1 MGNPIVLASRSPQ
14 RRAILEQ
21 LGIDFTAVTP
31 GVEEQR
37 HGEPQPFALK
47 AADDLAGETA
57 GEGIGLHQ
65 DERSLHLDP
74 GPVGG
79 RVSCRVARCAPPGPA
94 YRCLP
99 GAAWRLRP
107 GAPPG

>member
-37 HGEPQPFALK
+37 HGEPRQVVVENALRK
-47 AADDLAGETA
+47 ARAVATA
-57 GEGIGLHQ
+57 GASNTLSRLSVC
-65 DERSLHLDP
+65 ER
-74 GPVGG
+74 
-79 RVSCRVARCAPPGPA
+79 RCCR
-94 YRCLP
+94 
-99 GAAWRLRP
+99 
-107 GAPPG
+107 